1 MKKNRMQKGFLGP
14 IGDDLPSL
22 IPLLFALTIFFSV
35 FYFALTEFTNKADSF
50 DNDVAVVQ
58 ISNALRGTGL
68 VSGHSSLR
76 ELCASLNVKTPKY
89 IALIIKDAN
98 LDLGE
103 LEPSI
108 ESEENSSG
116 PSNKFECSNTSK
128 SLSESISELKKESE
142 SPSARIVSRVFPIAL
157 DKDSVI
163 EQKFLVVIAW
173 S

>member
-1 MKKNRMQKGFLGP
+1 MKKIRMQKGFLGP

-35 FYFALTEFTNKADSF
+35 FYFALTEFTSKASSF

-68 VSGHSSLR
+68 VSSYSSFK
-76 ELCASLNVKTPKY
+76 ELCTSLNIRNPKY
-89 IALIIKDAN
+89 VALIIKEPKFG
-98 LDLGE
+98 LDE
-103 LEPSI
+103 LEANI
-108 ESEENSSG
+108 ESEKDSSG
-116 PSNKFECSNTSK
+116 SSYNFECSNTSL
-128 SLSESISELKKESE
+128 SLSESISELNKES
-142 SPSARIVSRVFPIAL
+142 SNPSAKIVSRVFPIAL

-173 S
+173 K